1 MDYNSIF
8 SHSGHQTFFS
18 LQFCPSTL
26 RLMGIDFDNLF
37 PFIFYRVIMILKIH
51 YNVGFM
57 LSFKKKIVFIAS
69 KKTKLRGPKLT

>member
-8 SHSGHQTFFS
+8 FHSGHQSFFF

-37 PFIFYRVIMILKIH
+37 PFIFYRIIMILKIH
-51 YNVGFM
+51 YSVGFM
-57 LSFKKKIVFIAS
+57 LGFKKKIVFIAS
-69 KKTKLRGPKLT
+69 KKKNLGDQN